1 MRDLKRCD
9 DNKLFIKDAVSDTQI
24 ELSYRMPT
32 TQEMVQYQARQV
44 HRVNG
49 KVVLKP
55 FETRLEFGLKIL
67 TSIRE
72 GDFGYDGKPISCDL
86 NSEHYREDWK
96 ALLKESAADIITTL
110 ALTVFEGAR
119 LDTGDVVF
127 EGEDA
132 GAGVEAGEATLPLAQ
147 S

>member
-24 ELSYRMPT
+24 ELTYRTPT

-44 HRVNG
+44 HRVGG

-55 FETRLEFGLKIL
+55 FETRLEFGLKIV
-67 TSIRE
+67 TAIRD
-72 GDFGYDGKPISCDL
+72 GDFGYDGKPISCNPQSAD
-86 NSEHYREDWK
+86 YRENWK
-96 ALLKESAADIITTL
+96 ELLKESAADIVTML

-119 LDTGDVVF
+119 LDTGDIRL
-127 EGEDA
+127 EGEEES
-132 GAGVEAGEATLPLAQ
+132 GIPQEKEVPLA
-147 S
+147 SN